1 MVGGFLIGHWDWR
14 WIFYINVPL
23 AVLGFVATWLL
34 VPRRGH
40 RATETA
46 LDYVGIGLVTAGLF
60 CLTLAIIQANEWGWT
75 SLRDLGL
82 LAVAVV
88 TLTGF
93 TCWELRVPSPML
105 ELRLFR
111 RRAFAAANVAVATV
125 DIAMMGAAFL
135 LVIFLVGVLD
145 WTELR
150 AAFAITPMP
159 LAGLLLAPF
168 VGRLVD
174 RIGPRPLVILGAL
187 ASAPAASTG
196 SPRINLYTTAGDV
209 AWRWRSSAPA
219 SASRCPRS
227 WRPA

>member
-1 MVGGFLIGHWDWR
+1 MPVSLALLLQIFPRTQRGLAAGLFGALTSLAAALGPVVGGYIIGHWNWR

-40 RATETA
+40 RSTETA

-82 LAVAVV
+82 LAVAAV

-93 TCWELRVPSPML
+93 TFWELAVPTPML

-111 RRAFAAANVAVATV
+111 RRTFAAANVAVATV

-159 LAGLLLAPF
+159 LTGLLSGAVRRPP
-168 VGRLVD
+168 GR
-174 RIGPRPLVILGAL
+174 PRWARG
-187 ASAPAASTG
+187 
-196 SPRINLYTTAGDV
+196 
-209 AWRWRSSAPA
+209 RW
-219 SASRCPRS
+219 
-227 WRPA
+227 